1 MLASDWSRISAGLWL
16 VSFMSPMLGERPLSL
31 SFTQPPDEVLPES
44 LEDRKRKKEIEK
56 IIISFYSDGV
66 WVDGPGL
73 ETLHRVSFILTT
85 SRQTSLQLIFPY
97 FLFSFSEKS
106 SFNGKTS
113 RIFRVFS
120 SMRGGKRFT
129 DPFIGHLWFSL
140 KSSYWPNLGTLAPS
154 LLVNINYLPWVILDA
169 VSFVASSQ
177 RWPRKQY
184 TSSAVN
190 IFKIKTW
197 RKKRNNNKF
206 YFRNIIKEA
215 ARGMPATN

>member
-1 MLASDWSRISAGLWL
+1 MD
-16 VSFMSPMLGERPLSL
+16 
-31 SFTQPPDEVLPES
+31 D
-44 LEDRKRKKEIEK
+44 
-56 IIISFYSDGV
+56 
-66 WVDGPGL
+66 PGL

-85 SRQTSLQLIFPY
+85 SRQTSLQFILPY

-113 RIFRVFS
+113 RIFRVFIS
-120 SMRGGKRFT
+120 VRGGKRFT
-129 DPFIGHLWFSL
+129 EPFIGQFWFSL

-154 LLVNINYLPWVILDA
+154 LLVNINYLPRVILDA

-197 RKKRNNNKF
+197 STKKRNNNKF
-206 YFRNIIKEA
+206 YFRNTIKEA